1 MRGNIEV
8 KRVVS
13 ILIFVLMITLLSN
26 AVAEYDT
33 YMFHT
38 EFFTIQVP
46 ANWKYSNE
54 DEEYYFF
61 NDDEYGNQKEMI
73 MLEEKKCP
81 KTESELNLLFQK
93 IEKSIEEK
101 GWEIISSG
109 GTVAQRDRAYMIT
122 ADNSTLRTY
131 IYCVYNDGNMLV
143 ALYTNGK
150 KDEKGHEKAVELS
163 LHIWSGYVDD
173 SEITPFDL
181 DVIMEKDRKEV
192 YKGLCSLKTYNQIAR
207 NPEKVKGEY
216 IKVSGKVIQ
225 VIENGDYVDLRV
237 NITKGE
243 YGYSDT
249 IYVKYKRKTKD
260 EDRILENDMVSIWGI
275 SDGLYTYQTVMKDY
289 RTIPLVQAEYIEIEN
304 L

>member
-1 MRGNIEV
+1 M
-8 KRVVS
+8 KRKIA
-13 ILIFVLMITLLSN
+13 ILAFMMMVTLLSN
-26 AVAEYDT
+26 VIAEYDT

-38 EFFTIQVP
+38 ESFTIQVP
-46 ANWKYSNE
+46 ASWKYSNE
-54 DEEYYFF
+54 NGEYYFF
-61 NDDEYGNQKEMI
+61 NDDENGNHKEMI
-73 MLEEKKCP
+73 ILEEKKCP
-81 KTESELNLLFQK
+81 KTEKELNSLFQK
-93 IEKSIEEK
+93 IEKSFEES
-101 GWEIISSG
+101 GWEIVSSG
-109 GTVAQRDRAYMIT
+109 GTVAQRDYAYMIT
-122 ADNSTLRTY
+122 ADVDSTVRVY

-150 KDEKGHEKAVELS
+150 IDEKGHDKAFELS

-192 YKGLCSLKTYNQIAR
+192 YKGLCNLKTYNQIAR

-216 IKVSGKVIQ
+216 IKVSGKVVQ

-243 YGYSDT
+243 YRYNDT
-249 IYVKYKRKTKD
+249 VYVKYKRKTKD
-260 EDRILENDMVSIWGI
+260 EDRILENDIVSIWGI